1 MIIILIMNIIKK
13 KELQKLKT
21 IVKQKGLKYTRQREI
36 IFEIIL
42 DAKEH
47 LSAEDIYKRVL
58 QKYPNEKMGI
68 ATVYRALSFLEDA
81 KLILSISF
89 DKDGKK
95 YEANCKEH
103 HDHLIC
109 VRCGKIV
116 EFVSKD
122 IEKAQ
127 EKVAKENGFKLL
139 DHTMYLYGICSQCLK

>member
-1 MIIILIMNIIKK
+1 ME
-13 KELQKLKT
+13 ELQKLKT
-21 IVKQKGLKYTRQREI
+21 VVKQKGLKYTRQREI

-47 LSAEDIYKRVL
+47 LSAEDIYNKVL

-68 ATVYRALSFLEDA
+68 ATVYRALSFLEDV

-89 DKDGKK
+89 GKDGKK
-95 YEANCKEH
+95 YEANFKEH

-127 EKVAKENGFKLL
+127 ERVAKENNFKLL
-139 DHTMYLYGICSQCLK
+139 EHTMYLYGICDECR